1 MSPESEQVT
10 RCPSWCERDTVYQP
24 LPEIDPG
31 AREHTR
37 LVGLVQGVNPT
48 NGKDAMVVVQLSQY
62 VPAEGPEDALK
73 VDVLGLEDGGEW
85 YEPGQLRH
93 YAAALMAAA
102 DELEA
107 ALSQ

>member
-1 MSPESEQVT
+1 MSAGAEQVT
-10 RCPSWCERDTVYQP
+10 RCPTWCERDTVYQP
-24 LPEIDPG
+24 LSEFAPG

-37 LVGLVQGVNPT
+37 LVGLAQGVNPT

-62 VPAEGPEDALK
+62 VPAEGPAEPLK

-102 DELEA
+102 DELET
-107 ALSQ
+107 ALAK